1 MRSFRFQSILSSFL
15 LTFMLQVAR
24 MINVSSHAEIKEG
37 IAELQAAQVLIYKY
51 ILKNVV
57 ARYLLQATEVL
68 QNFQTFL

>member
-1 MRSFRFQSILSSFL
+1 
-15 LTFMLQVAR
+15 